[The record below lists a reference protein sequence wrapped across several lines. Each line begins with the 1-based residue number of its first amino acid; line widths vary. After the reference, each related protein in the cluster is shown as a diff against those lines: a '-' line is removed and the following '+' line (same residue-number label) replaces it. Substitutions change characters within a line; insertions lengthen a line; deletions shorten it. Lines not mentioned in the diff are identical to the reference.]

1 MISYKIERKREMVIQ
16 QQQLDMNLNFIL
28 FLIKIKLNF
37 FCGEMVEKK
46 RGEDPNPMQICSD

>member
-1 MISYKIERKREMVIQ
+1 LVSYKIERKREMVIQ

-37 FCGEMVEKK
+37 FYGEMVKKKK
-46 RGEDPNPMQICSD
+46 RRGSKPDADLQ